1 MQARRFAADRFAE
14 AHDDAKLIRAH
25 LEGEGEEGNDRGD
38 ADGDE
43 EDERSGQTSPAR
55 HHLFELVLAPLQQ
68 LLKVG
73 LMMGASGG
81 SLSPRPAASATSA
94 AAAALITPRHTR
106 SPSGVPRW
114 LNPKA
119 LRPPRC
125 VGIGAFCTHWF
136 LLEKPLAVSLIG
148 HPHGARKC
156 PARHRSYGIEGDL
169 AP

>member
-81 SLSPRPAASATSA
+81 SLAPRPAASTTSA
-94 AAAALITPRHTR
+94 AAAALIIPRLTR
-106 SPSGVPRW
+106 SPSGVGALVNPYCGHRPR
-114 LNPKA
+114 
-119 LRPPRC
+119 
-125 VGIGAFCTHWF
+125 GA
-136 LLEKPLAVSLIG
+136 
-148 HPHGARKC
+148 
-156 PARHRSYGIEGDL
+156 
-169 AP
+169 